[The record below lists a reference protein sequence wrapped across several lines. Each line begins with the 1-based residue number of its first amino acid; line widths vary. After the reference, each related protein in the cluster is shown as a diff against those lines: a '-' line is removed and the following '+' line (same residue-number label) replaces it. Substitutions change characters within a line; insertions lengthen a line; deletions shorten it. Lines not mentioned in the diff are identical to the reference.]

1 MDRGYKSSHGA
12 GGPIG
17 KRGGDC
23 SPWRKQMHRNLA
35 EVGGNRLDG
44 AAPPTKRGD
53 IPATNV
59 GCEDAAFRHEGG
71 ARRNSLKIY
80 RCEGI
85 LD

>member
-1 MDRGYKSSHGA
+1 MNQA
-12 GGPIG
+12 E
-17 KRGGDC
+17 GGDG
-23 SPWRKQMHRNLA
+23 H
-35 EVGGNRLDG
+35 LDV
-44 AAPPTKRGD
+44 AALPTKRGD
-53 IPATNV
+53 ILTTNV